1 MPAEVKENKI
11 PKTTL
16 SSLYCGERYGFSQR
30 IRYIQQLDK
39 YVNLYDDKGKEIYGY
54 QKLEYVSPAM
64 IQNLI
69 TTPNFTSTSGWIGSR
84 RVRDNKKA

>member
-1 MPAEVKENKI
+1 VGSVMPAEVKENKI

-39 YVNLYDDKGKEIYGY
+39 YVNLYDDKGVT
-54 QKLEYVSPAM
+54 L
-64 IQNLI
+64 
-69 TTPNFTSTSGWIGSR
+69 
-84 RVRDNKKA
+84 